1 MKEVN
6 GGYISRTFYKIKSPK
21 TNQTESRVE
30 KVINTKG
37 DKLYSRW
44 KGCNNLF
51 HLRIDRKGIVV

>member
-44 KGCNNLF
+44 KG
-51 HLRIDRKGIVV
+51 VVIICFI

>member
-37 DKLYSRW
+37 DNYIPDGK
-44 KGCNNLF
+44 
-51 HLRIDRKGIVV
+51 VVIICFI